1 MSVMP
6 EPNYSL
12 SELNRSVR
20 LCLEHHLPGRYWV
33 RAETSEVRT
42 NASGHCY
49 LELVEKGTRDQ
60 MVARMRAMIWS
71 NTWSSLRAEF
81 KSVTGMNFE
90 SGMNVMVLVRIAYHE
105 LYGMSLVIEDIDPAY
120 SMGEMARLRRECI
133 ERLRR
138 EGLMELNSRVEL
150 PCPIRRIAIISS
162 PTAAGY
168 QDFMRHLPLFEG
180 NKIFHTALFPANM
193 QGQETTRS
201 VVAALER
208 IRRNAC
214 HFDVVVLIRGG
225 GAVAELQAF
234 DDYALAAA
242 LAQCELPVFTGIGH
256 DRDTSVADMVAHHA
270 FKTPT
275 AVADY
280 LVAEWRSRLEEL
292 QEQQMQLREA
302 VRHTLLYNGEWLG
315 RLQYKLPLVA
325 GRQMEHA
332 RQSIIRGEH
341 RLKLLAGDVL
351 RNCTNRLD
359 MLRIHISQRAD
370 YLMQRQHER
379 DTRLT
384 EDLRRAVS
392 LRMAQYALQLSGQEQ
407 AIRLSD
413 PKHILRRGFSVVR
426 QQGHALRSIRQ
437 VDVSSELSI
446 TLSEGI
452 LRAKPIE

>member
-1 MSVMP
+1 MP

-12 SELNRSVR
+12 SELNRSIR
-20 LCLEHHLPGRYWV
+20 LCLEHHLSGRYWV

-42 NASGHCY
+42 NPSGHCY
-49 LELVEKGTRDQ
+49 LELVEKGARDQ
-60 MVARMRAMIWS
+60 MVARMRAMIWA

-81 KSVTGMNFE
+81 KSVTGMNFD
-90 SGMNVMVLVRIAYHE
+90 SGMSVMVLVRIAYHE
-105 LYGMSLVIEDIDPAY
+105 LYGMSLMIEDIDPAY

-133 ERLRR
+133 ERLRK
-138 EGLMELNSRVEL
+138 EGLMELNGRLEL

-180 NKIFHTALFPANM
+180 HKVFHTALFPANM

-201 VVAALER
+201 VVAALEH
-208 IRRNAC
+208 IHRNAR

-234 DDYALAAA
+234 DDYTLAAA

-280 LVAEWRSRLEEL
+280 LVAEWRTQLEGL
-292 QEQQMQLREA
+292 QARQVQLREA
-302 VRHTLLYNGEWLG
+302 VRHTLLYNSEWLG

-325 GRQMEHA
+325 GRRMEQA
-332 RQSIIRGEH
+332 RQSITRSEH
-341 RLKLLAGDVL
+341 RLKFSASDAL
-351 RNCTNRLD
+351 RNRTNRLD
-359 MLRIHISQRAD
+359 MLRMRISQRANH
-370 YLMQRQHER
+370 LVQRQHEH
-379 DTRLT
+379 DTRLA
-384 EDLRRAVS
+384 EDLHRAVS
-392 LRMAQYALQLSGQEQ
+392 LCMAQYALRLSGQEQ

-413 PKHILRRGFSVVR
+413 PKQILRRGFSVVR
-426 QQGHALRSIRQ
+426 QQGHALRSVWQ
-437 VDVSSELSI
+437 VDASSPLII
-446 TLSEGI
+446 TLSEGM
-452 LRAKPIE
+452 LRAQPIDSES